1 MNVND
6 HFNDFPIDYFN
17 LEVLNFIDNVGLRN
31 IEEAN
36 AHLERSEQL
45 ITKEEPL
52 ELNSYGYIKDSLS
65 EKLNLNV
72 RNTSVI
78 NCAVG
83 QGKTTA
89 ILEIVKEHILS
100 NANTY
105 IIIAVP
111 LVSLISQYKKDLL
124 NLGFTEEQIYSYEN
138 IRNKDQIDYLNPLF
152 RIHLV
157 TVNTLLGNPGD
168 NAPLQSEAKNSYL
181 QKLSKQ
187 FGDNNKKVIFI
198 YDEIHEAIRNFS
210 KIGEAHLYYF
220 SKVIAKNI
228 LLSATYN
235 VQSIPVIK
243 MLSKLT
249 DNKIQILESKREVI
263 NEQSRLF
270 LHFTNSYNTSSH
282 TPISQLVRQLIRE
295 DKNIDILCYSKKLCK
310 NLLDPNT
317 EPGNLLT
324 EKFGTLRD
332 CTSNLEDNQNNTDE
346 DISTNRY
353 DNNFCNIGTN
363 FKSGVSINK
372 EDHAFIIILPPKSKG
387 PYFSNNGIFTEG
399 INSVIQSIARQRTI
413 GEIHIILP
421 HPILMDYSS
430 LRNMSEDQRNHFIQA
445 YNEIAIDPN
454 RTRNRNGV
462 TTPLVRYI
470 PFSEHFEII
479 SNKYSELITRLMI
492 PYLRNS
498 NLDIP
503 DLYDYIMENGEM
515 ILTLEGF
522 LGKNLSSFVTY
533 SAFTNQF
540 YNARL
545 AGFYYAPAL
554 DEEEFREVM
563 RIAYEEYN
571 EDSNNTHKHLS
582 VKYRELRD
590 KIIGSIPLSYDS
602 NTVAKLKTEIYK
614 YVTTQAEISGIFP
627 RKLPLKYLA
636 VEYANFNDNSTPER
650 RNFSEKI
657 KSFIDKVHNSMIAS
671 VNNEPAYFKNY
682 EEVKIFENEENELLN
697 LIQEIK
703 EKNPALKLNGANFF
717 RNIKL
722 EDIAPKFYYYI
733 IDSFYETAS
742 YRPRDGETQ
751 KNYKRIV

>member
-17 LEVLNFIDNVGLRN
+17 LEVLNFIDNAGFRN
-31 IEEAN
+31 TEQAN
-36 AHLERSEQL
+36 AHLERSQQL

-52 ELNSYGYIKDSLS
+52 ELNSNGYIKDSLS
-65 EKLNLNV
+65 EKLNLNIK
-72 RNTSVI
+72 NTSVI

-89 ILEIVKEHILS
+89 ILEIVKEHVLS

-187 FGDNNKKVIFI
+187 FSRDNKEVIFI

-220 SKVIAKNI
+220 SQVIAKNI

-270 LHFTNSYNTSSH
+270 LHFTSSYNTSNH

-310 NLLDPNT
+310 KLLDPNT

-372 EDHAFIIILPPKSKG
+372 ENHAFIIILPPKSKG

-421 HPILMDYSS
+421 HPILMDYNS
-430 LRNMSEDQRNHFIQA
+430 LTEMSEEQKIQFIQA
-445 YNEIAIDPN
+445 YNTIAIDPS
-454 RTRNRNGV
+454 RIRNRNGV
-462 TTPLVRYI
+462 STLPVKYI
-470 PFSEHFEII
+470 PFSEHFNII

-492 PYLRNS
+492 PYLNNP
-498 NLDIP
+498 NLNIP

-545 AGFYYAPAL
+545 AGLYYAPEL
-554 DEEEFREVM
+554 DEEEFREFI

-614 YVTTQAEISGIFP
+614 YVTTQAEISGILP

-650 RNFSEKI
+650 RNFSERI
-657 KSFIDKVHNSMIAS
+657 KTFIDKVHNSMIAS

-682 EEVKIFENEENELLN
+682 EEAKIFENEENELLD

-722 EDIAPKFYYYI
+722 EDIAPKFYDYI